1 MDQKDKRLHYILPK
15 RNSNSHDG
23 ETSYVPNGR
32 WTDKENVMFS
42 WNEILSHHKME
53 WNPAIFYD
61 IDGLWVYYAKWN
73 KLEKDTYYITHL
85 NMDYSRNADVLQKA
99 FVWINQNNKIPRPRK
114 MFILLGRWGWLHG
127 TVARNPQMRAEWR
140 STALA
145 PSFPEQ
151 SCSVWA
157 TATV

>member
-23 ETSYVPNGR
+23 ETSYVPSGR

-42 WNEILSHHKME
+42 WNEILSRHKKE

-73 KLEKDTYYITHL
+73 KLEKDTYYMTHL
-85 NMDYSRNADVLQKA
+85 NMEPKNSRLLEIGSKESFSGHYCFYVRVYELLTLVTPSDEKELNH
-99 FVWINQNNKIPRPRK
+99 FVFTIP
-114 MFILLGRWGWLHG
+114 
-127 TVARNPQMRAEWR
+127 
-140 STALA
+140 S
-145 PSFPEQ
+145 
-151 SCSVWA
+151 
-157 TATV
+157 